1 MTEPSAPVGGT
12 SRFPQTPSTGPLS
25 GQAAAPPTYEPVGF
39 TPELAAKNV
48 RLGVALFVLALLIA
62 GAAVAISFIYLH
74 FD

>member
-1 MTEPSAPVGGT
+1 MTERLPEP
-12 SRFPQTPSTGPLS
+12 
-25 GQAAAPPTYEPVGF
+25 APPRTTYEPVEP
-39 TPELAAKNV
+39 TPEIAAKNV

>member
-1 MTEPSAPVGGT
+1 MTESLPE
-12 SRFPQTPSTGPLS
+12 
-25 GQAAAPPTYEPVGF
+25 PPPPRTTYEPVGF
-39 TPELAAKNV
+39 SPELAAKNV